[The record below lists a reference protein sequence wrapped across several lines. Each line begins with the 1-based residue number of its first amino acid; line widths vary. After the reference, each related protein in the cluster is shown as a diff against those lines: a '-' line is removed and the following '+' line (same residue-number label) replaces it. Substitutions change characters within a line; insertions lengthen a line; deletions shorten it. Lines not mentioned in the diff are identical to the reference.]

1 MTQVPSHLLYSREQ
15 CWVNVIAPNLVRV
28 GVTDFVQDQLGF
40 IVFVELPLVGSSIIA
55 DESVGSVESV
65 KTVSDILSPVSGE
78 IVQINCLLEKSP
90 EKVNDQ
96 PYGEGWLFE
105 VKISGM
111 DELQS
116 LLTAEQYSGLTEG

>member
-1 MTQVPSHLLYSREQ
+1 MTQVPSHLLYSREH

>member
-1 MTQVPSHLLYSREQ
+1 VD
-15 CWVNVIAPNLVRV
+15 VIAPNVVRV

-40 IVFVELPLVGSSIIA
+40 IVFVELPLLGVSIVA

-65 KTVSDILSPVSGE
+65 KTVSDILSPISGE
-78 IVQINCLLEKSP
+78 VVQINQLLEKSP

-111 DELQS
+111 DELRS
-116 LLTAEQYSGLTEG
+116 LLTAEQYSALTEG

>member
-1 MTQVPSHLLYSREQ
+1 MTQVPSHLLYSREHS
-15 CWVNVIAPNLVRV
+15 WVSVIAPNVVRV

-40 IVFVELPLVGSSIIA
+40 VVFVELPMVGASIFA

-78 IVQINCLLEKSP
+78 ILQINHLLEKSP

-105 VKISGM
+105 VKMSGIG
-111 DELQS
+111 ELQS
-116 LLTAEQYSGLTEG
+116 LLTAEQYSALIEG

>member
-1 MTQVPSHLLYSREQ
+1 MTQVPSHLLYSREHS
-15 CWVNVIAPNLVRV
+15 WVDVIAPNVVRV

-40 IVFVELPLVGSSIIA
+40 IVFVELPLLGVSIVA

-65 KTVSDILSPVSGE
+65 KTVSDILSPISGE
-78 IVQINCLLEKSP
+78 VVQINQLLEKSP

-111 DELQS
+111 DELRS
-116 LLTAEQYSGLTEG
+116 LLTAEQYSALTEG